1 MEHCT
6 GGSKEIK
13 FNITVGVRS
22 CSAENIT
29 RITVLQKEDSHSD
42 NKTEKTANP
51 GCRMEMGC
59 RGHYHNQG
67 NRGVRRPN
75 RY

>member
-6 GGSKEIK
+6 GGSKEIAPRK
-13 FNITVGVRS
+13 HHQNRPAKRGQP
-22 CSAENIT
+22 
-29 RITVLQKEDSHSD
+29 LGQQDG
-42 NKTEKTANP
+42 KTANP

-67 NRGVRRPN
+67 NRGVRRTN